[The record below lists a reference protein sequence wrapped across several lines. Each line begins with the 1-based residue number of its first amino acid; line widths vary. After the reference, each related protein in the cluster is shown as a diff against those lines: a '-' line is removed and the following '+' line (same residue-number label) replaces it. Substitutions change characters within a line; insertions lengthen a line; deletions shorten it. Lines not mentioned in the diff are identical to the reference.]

1 MNRATSVLVYVSWLY
16 LFILFYTHSSPH
28 YNLESENYFRDA
40 GTECQWN
47 DSDLVHYYKF
57 FS

>member
-28 YNLESENYFRDA
+28 YNLEMEITSEMQ
-40 GTECQWN
+40 GLSISE
-47 DSDLVHYYKF
+47 VIVI
-57 FS
+57 